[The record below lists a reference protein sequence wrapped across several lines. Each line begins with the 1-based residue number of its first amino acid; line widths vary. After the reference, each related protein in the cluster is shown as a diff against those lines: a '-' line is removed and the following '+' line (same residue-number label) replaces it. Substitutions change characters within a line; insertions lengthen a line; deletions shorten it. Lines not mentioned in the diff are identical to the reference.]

1 MRRRSG
7 VGVAW
12 RSLAVA
18 VGLWLMVGCGE
29 RPPVPRE
36 TMVAVLADMYLV
48 DALVDDC
55 DSLASQVHGGQLA
68 PYQEVLA
75 RYGLTPALLDS
86 AMEFYL
92 TRRGAYDALLGDVIT
107 RLQVQQQALAD
118 SVQNGE
124 MIDEADQ

>member
-1 MRRRSG
+1 
-7 VGVAW
+7 
-12 RSLAVA
+12 
-18 VGLWLMVGCGE
+18 MVGCGE

-55 DSLASQVHGGQLA
+55 DSLASLVHGGQLA
-68 PYQEVLA
+68 PYKEVLA